1 MKKQLIAAA
10 VATSVSAIAMA
21 DISITGGMKA
31 NYTYTDYGT
40 ATVADKNQFKHETD
54 LAINGK
60 SGDTNVVI
68 KMSVTDQTTGDTSG
82 ASGKGDPDSTN
93 AIEDVYMTTNVGGID
108 VKAGQWDN
116 GNNYLRESSRNG
128 GKVEASTTIGGMK
141 VLYGNNNGNNA
152 EYITLSGDVAG
163 VAASYKK
170 TDSGDEY
177 KVSTKVAG
185 IGATYHAINSDT
197 ANSDRNS
204 IELTGSAGGVDI
216 TLVKAEAETATCLE
230 GDTWLG
236 DFEDSTYTCDS
247 TNATDNVMELSK
259 GQDITGI
266 RLATSLAG
274 NKVQFANIQVD
285 DVASED
291 TSINKIIVTRPLASG
306 ATLEVTYTDLADD
319 SSNDDDYESLDIELA
334 VKF

>member
-40 ATVADKNQFKHETD
+40 TTVADTNHFKHETD

-68 KMSVTDQTTGDTSG
+68 KMSVTDQTTGTST
-82 ASGKGDPDSTN
+82 ADSSN

-108 VKAGQWDN
+108 VKMGQWDN
-116 GNNYLRESSRNG
+116 GNNYLRASSRNG
-128 GKVEASTTIGGMK
+128 GKFEGSTSIGGLK
-141 VLYGNNNGNNA
+141 VLYGNNAGDNA
-152 EYITLSGDVAG
+152 EYVTLSGDVAG

-177 KVSTKVAG
+177 KLSTDIAG
-185 IGATYHAINSDT
+185 IGATYHAITSDT
-197 ANSDRNS
+197 ANSDRTS

-216 TLVKAEAETATCLE
+216 TVVKAEAETATCLA

-236 DFEDSTYTCDS
+236 DFEDTTNFTCASSNDATY
-247 TNATDNVMELSK
+247 VMNLSK
-259 GQDITGI
+259 GQDITGVQ
-266 RLATSLAG
+266 LKTALAG
-274 NKVQFANIQVD
+274 NTVQFRNVQID
-285 DVASED
+285 DVASQD
-291 TSINKIIVTRPLASG
+291 TTINKVVVTRPLASG

-319 SSNDDDYESLDIELA
+319 SSADDDSESLDIELA

>member
-40 ATVADKNQFKHETD
+40 ATVTDNNTFQHETD

-68 KMSVTDQTTGDTSG
+68 KMSVTDLTSG
-82 ASGKGDPDSTN
+82 TASGAGSSGLDTTN
-93 AIEDVYMTTNVGGID
+93 VIEDVYMTTNVGGVNI
-108 VKAGQWDN
+108 KAGQWDN

-128 GKVEASTTIGGMK
+128 GKVEASTSISGLK

-152 EYITLSGDVAG
+152 EYVTLSGDLAG

-177 KVSTKVAG
+177 KLSTNVAG

-216 TLVKAEAETATCLE
+216 TVVKAEADTATCLE

-236 DFEDSTYTCDS
+236 DFESSDYSCDTTNDSTY
-247 TNATDNVMELSK
+247 VMELSK

-266 RLATSLAG
+266 QLKTALAG
-274 NKVQFANIQVD
+274 NTVQFRNVQID

-291 TSINKIIVTRPLASG
+291 TTINKIVVTRPLASG

-319 SSNDDDYESLDIELA
+319 SSNDDDYESLDLELS

>member
-31 NYTYTDYGT
+31 NYTYTDYST
-40 ATVADKNQFKHETD
+40 ATVTDNNTFQHETD

-68 KMSVTDQTTGDTSG
+68 KMSVTDLTSG
-82 ASGKGDPDSTN
+82 TASGSGSSGLDTTN
-93 AIEDVYMTTNVGGID
+93 VIEDVYMTTNVGGID

-116 GNNYLRESSRNG
+116 GINYLRASARNG
-128 GKVEASTTIGGMK
+128 GKVEASTSISGLK

-170 TDSGDEY
+170 TDAGDEY
-177 KVSTKVAG
+177 KLSTNVAG

-197 ANSDRNS
+197 ANSDRSS
-204 IELTGSAGGVDI
+204 IELTGSAGGVDV
-216 TLVKAEAETATCLE
+216 TVVKAEADTATCLA

-236 DFEDSTYTCDS
+236 DFEDTTNYTCASSND
-247 TNATDNVMELSK
+247 TTYVMNLSK
-259 GQDITGI
+259 GQDITGVQ
-266 RLATSLAG
+266 LKTALAG
-274 NKVQFANIQVD
+274 NTVQFRNIQID
-285 DVASED
+285 DVASQD
-291 TSINKIIVTRPLASG
+291 TSINKIVVTRPLASG
-306 ATLEVTYTDLADD
+306 STLEVTYTDLADD
-319 SSNDDDYESLDIELA
+319 STADDDYESLDIELS

>member
-40 ATVADKNQFKHETD
+40 ATVTDNNTFQHETD

-68 KMSVTDQTTGDTSG
+68 KMSVTDLTSG
-82 ASGKGDPDSTN
+82 TASGAGSSGLDTTN
-93 AIEDVYMTTNVGGID
+93 VIEDVYMTTNVGGVNI
-108 VKAGQWDN
+108 KAGQWDN

-128 GKVEASTTIGGMK
+128 GKVEASTSISGLK

-152 EYITLSGDVAG
+152 EYVTLSGDLAG

-177 KVSTKVAG
+177 KLSTNVAG

-216 TLVKAEAETATCLE
+216 TVVKAEADTATCLE

-236 DFEDSTYTCDS
+236 DFENSTYTCDA

-266 RLATSLAG
+266 QLKTALAG
-274 NKVQFANIQVD
+274 NTVQFRNIQID

-291 TSINKIIVTRPLASG
+291 TTINKIVVTRPLASG

-319 SSNDDDYESLDIELA
+319 SSNDDDYESLDLELS

>member
-40 ATVADKNQFKHETD
+40 ATVTDNNTFQHETD

-68 KMSVTDQTTGDTSG
+68 KMSVTDLTSG
-82 ASGKGDPDSTN
+82 TASGAGSSGLDTTN
-93 AIEDVYMTTNVGGID
+93 VIEDVYMTTNVGGVNI
-108 VKAGQWDN
+108 KAGQWDN

-128 GKVEASTTIGGMK
+128 GKVEASTSISGLK

-152 EYITLSGDVAG
+152 EYVTLSGDLAG

-177 KVSTKVAG
+177 KLSTNVAG

-216 TLVKAEAETATCLE
+216 TVVKAEADTATCLE

-236 DFEDSTYTCDS
+236 DFENSDYTCDTS
-247 TNATDNVMELSK
+247 NDAAYVMELTK

-266 RLATSLAG
+266 QLKTALAG
-274 NKVQFANIQVD
+274 NTVQFRNVQID

-291 TSINKIIVTRPLASG
+291 TTINKIVVTRPLASG

-319 SSNDDDYESLDIELA
+319 STNDDDYESLDLELS

>member
-40 ATVADKNQFKHETD
+40 ATVTDNNTFQHETD

-68 KMSVTDQTTGDTSG
+68 KMSVTDITTGTASG
-82 ASGKGDPDSTN
+82 AGSSGLDQTN
-93 AIEDVYMTTNVGGID
+93 VIEDVYMTTNVGGVNI
-108 VKAGQWDN
+108 KAGQWDN

-128 GKVEASTTIGGMK
+128 GKVEASTSISGLK
-141 VLYGNNNGNNA
+141 VLYGNNNSNNG
-152 EYITLSGDVAG
+152 EYVTLSGDLAG

-177 KVSTKVAG
+177 KLSTNVAG

-216 TLVKAEAETATCLE
+216 TVVKAEADTATCLE

-236 DFEDSTYTCDS
+236 DFENSDYDCNT

-266 RLATSLAG
+266 QLKTALAG
-274 NKVQFANIQVD
+274 NTVQFRNVQID

-291 TSINKIIVTRPLASG
+291 TTINKIVVTRPLASG

-319 SSNDDDYESLDIELA
+319 SSNDDDYESLDLELS

>member
-21 DISITGGMKA
+21 DVSITGGMKA

-40 ATVADKNQFKHETD
+40 ATVQDKNNFNHETD
-54 LAINGK
+54 LSIKGK

-68 KMSVTDQTTGDTSG
+68 NMSVTDLTSTGTASGTGTSG
-82 ASGKGDPDSTN
+82 LDQTN
-93 AIEDVYMTTNVGGID
+93 VIEDVYMTTNVGGID
-108 VKAGQWDN
+108 IKAGQWDN

-128 GKVEASTTIGGMK
+128 GKVEASTTVGGMK
-141 VLYGNNNGNNA
+141 VLYGNNNGGNA
-152 EYITLSGDVAG
+152 EYVTLSGDIAG
-163 VAASYKK
+163 IAASYKK
-170 TDSGDEY
+170 VDAGDEY
-177 KVSTKVAG
+177 KLSTTVSG

-197 ANSDRNS
+197 ANSDRSS
-204 IELTGSAGGVDI
+204 IELTGSAGGVDVTI
-216 TLVKAEAETATCLE
+216 VKAEAESAICLE

-236 DFEDSTYTCDS
+236 DFEDSRYTCDTTNDS
-247 TNATDNVMELSK
+247 TYVMELSK

-266 RLATSLAG
+266 QLKTAMAG
-274 NKVQFANIQVD
+274 NTVQFRNIQVD

-291 TSINKIIVTRPLASG
+291 TTINKIIVTRPLASG
-306 ATLEVTYTDLADD
+306 ATLEVSYTDLADD
-319 SSNDDDYESLDIELA
+319 STNDDDFESLDIELA

>member
-54 LAINGK
+54 LSIKGK

-68 KMSVTDQTTGDTSG
+68 NMSVTDQTTGDTSG
-82 ASGKGDPDSTN
+82 ASGKGDPDSSN
-93 AIEDVYMTTNVGGID
+93 AIEDVYMTTNVGGIN

-116 GNNYLRESSRNG
+116 GNNYLRASARNG
-128 GKVEASTTIGGMK
+128 GKVEASTTVGGMK

-152 EYITLSGDVAG
+152 EYITLSGDLAG

-177 KVSTKVAG
+177 KASTKVSG
-185 IGATYHAINSDT
+185 IGFAYHAINSDT

-204 IELTGSAGGVDI
+204 IELTGSVGGVDV
-216 TLVKAEAETATCLE
+216 TVVKAEAESATCLA

-236 DFEDSTYTCDS
+236 DFEDSSYDCDATNDATY
-247 TNATDNVMELSK
+247 VMELTK
-259 GQDITGI
+259 GQDITGVQ
-266 RLATSLAG
+266 LKTSLAG
-274 NKVQFANIQVD
+274 NTVQFRNTQID

-291 TSINKIIVTRPLASG
+291 TSINKIVVTRPLASG

-319 SSNDDDYESLDIELA
+319 SSNDDDYESLDLELS